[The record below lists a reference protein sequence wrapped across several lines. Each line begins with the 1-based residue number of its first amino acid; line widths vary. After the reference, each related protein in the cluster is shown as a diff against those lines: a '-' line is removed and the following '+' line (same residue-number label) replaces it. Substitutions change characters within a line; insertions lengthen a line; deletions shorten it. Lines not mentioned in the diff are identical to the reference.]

1 MFGKRCTLCGG
12 KLDSNGICKEC
23 GLDNKKNDKNYRVNQ
38 SSCDGQPLTH
48 VHTEETKPP
57 VKERMQKASGN
68 KASGGRMQTGP
79 SQSYRPPVYQPAPG
93 SGQKVRK
100 KRGCIGWISIII
112 VVIVVLNVIGDTVI
126 PLIQEKIAGKT
137 DEGYSYEESY
147 EVDDRDPY
155 ESITKGIPETGESA
169 EYTLTSGLYI
179 VGVHIPEGV
188 YQAETEDEFDVVSV
202 HNSELNLYLYE
213 YEGKDGENYLDDLRL
228 YEGSQVEID
237 ARGPVVLRT
246 QNAQFPIENMANPL
260 TESYTLTGTSEAG
273 GEFLPGVYDMELKE
287 GSGEIV
293 VEIYDEQGEL
303 WEQRNYYLADD
314 GYGGTGYCNLV
325 LPEHAVVTCGEGV
338 TISLTPSETIKD
350 TDYFAFYEIY

>member
-68 KASGGRMQTGP
+68 KAPGGRTQTGP

-155 ESITKGIPETGESA
+155 ESITKGDPGDRRECGIHSDFRALYCGRPHSRRRV
-169 EYTLTSGLYI
+169 SG
-179 VGVHIPEGV
+179 G
-188 YQAETEDEFDVVSV
+188 D
-202 HNSELNLYLYE
+202 
-213 YEGKDGENYLDDLRL
+213 
-228 YEGSQVEID
+228 
-237 ARGPVVLRT
+237 RGRV
-246 QNAQFPIENMANPL
+246 
-260 TESYTLTGTSEAG
+260 
-273 GEFLPGVYDMELKE
+273 
-287 GSGEIV
+287 
-293 VEIYDEQGEL
+293 
-303 WEQRNYYLADD
+303 
-314 GYGGTGYCNLV
+314 
-325 LPEHAVVTCGEGV
+325 
-338 TISLTPSETIKD
+338 
-350 TDYFAFYEIY
+350 